1 MLNEVCVQASEALV
15 VLLLGEDIR
24 FEPVDGRGE
33 RDAARSP
40 LTRGEHPK
48 CRVLSQ
54 SLRVVRVLVPG
65 QAAID
70 GLAKQIRE
78 RELGI
83 VSGPGI
89 AEVALDQRTHA
100 EALVE
105 FAREQEASI
114 GRDRGAT
121 ELDAKLGIEREANR
135 ARFGFTHWMMPSA
148 PARHPRNPH
157 FLRALSDYG
166 AVGSLLKTKMRV
178 SEVKL
183 ETCNA
188 RLSEC

>member
-1 MLNEVCVQASEALV
+1 MSGPQPVAPRRSCPRTRPGGYKWTGETDREA
-15 VLLLGEDIR
+15 
-24 FEPVDGRGE
+24 
-33 RDAARSP
+33 
-40 LTRGEHPK
+40 
-48 CRVLSQ
+48 
-54 SLRVVRVLVPG
+54 
-65 QAAID
+65 
-70 GLAKQIRE
+70 
-78 RELGI
+78 GI
-83 VSGPGI
+83 GHASGPGI

-105 FAREQEASI
+105 FAREQEAGI

-178 SEVKL
+178 KKGFHVFHFNVR
-183 ETCNA
+183 C
-188 RLSEC
+188 RL